1 MDGPPMD
8 GPAPAPAALGP
19 AAAWAVAHFITHV
32 SAASAKTTL
41 AGLRRAIEADGGGPA
56 HTSLVVASPFGLV
69 AVLVFPREYIGA
81 FSAICTE
88 HGARLSRQ
96 TLTTRAPAGGVV
108 FVLDVNSVAVRLV
121 GAAPAEEDTYLV
133 VAAPRLRGR
142 PPGEA
147 QAVRSGRD
155 RGHKRRVGRA
165 QGRSRGASSV
175 PSSSS
180 EGPSSDATGA
190 HEGRKP
196 AAS

>member
-1 MDGPPMD
+1 MD
-8 GPAPAPAALGP
+8 GPAPASAVLEP

-56 HTSLVVASPFGLV
+56 HTSLVVAPPFGLV

-147 QAVRSGRD
+147 LPGQGRG
-155 RGHKRRVGRA
+155 RKRRAGRA

-180 EGPSSDATGA
+180 EGSSAAAAGA